1 MRLTPTKLKEL
12 CEQYDLSP
20 SKKYGQN
27 FLIQEHPIKK
37 MFEAAEI
44 NKNDL
49 VVEIGP
55 GFGILTFALA
65 EKAKKVIA
73 FEIEKKIENYWQENK
88 PENVE
93 IIWGNA
99 LMSLRG
105 SRFAS
110 ADEAIP
116 SLVKSA
122 KGLPHLARAGFAMP
136 GYKVIANVP
145 YQITS
150 DLIRTLLELENK
162 PESIT
167 IMVQK
172 EVAERI
178 CAQAG
183 EMSLLAISVQYYGEV
198 KTVAIVTRGNFWP
211 EPKVDSAILHIKVR
225 QQPPCSPFIKGET
238 NKPCLIPPLVK
249 GGRGDID
256 QEQFF
261 KIVKTGFSQKRK
273 QLWSNL
279 SKGLK
284 IEGEMVKKVL
294 LEVVGNDKVRAEE
307 LGVEEWKE
315 ITTRLSTTSKEK
327 LL

>member
-1 MRLTPTKLKEL
+1 MYLTPTKLKEL
-12 CEQYDLSP
+12 CNQYDLSP

-37 MFEAAEI
+37 ILEAAEI
-44 NKNDL
+44 NKNDI
-49 VVEIGP
+49 VIEIGP
-55 GFGILTFALA
+55 GFGILTYALA
-65 EKAKKVIA
+65 ESAKKVFA
-73 FEIEKKIENYWQENK
+73 FEIERKIEQYWQENK
-88 PENVE
+88 PDNVE

-99 LMSLRG
+99 LNEL
-105 SRFAS
+105 
-110 ADEAIP
+110 
-116 SLVKSA
+116 KSY
-122 KGLPHLARAGFAMP
+122 KVNKV
-136 GYKVIANVP
+136 YKVIANVP

-150 DLIRTLLELENK
+150 ELIRTLLELENK

-178 CAQAG
+178 CARPG

-198 KTVAIVTRGNFWP
+198 KTVATVTRGNFWP
-211 EPKVDSAILHIKVR
+211 EPKVDSAILNIKVA
-225 QQPPCSPFIKGET
+225 
-238 NKPCLIPPLVK
+238 KPHPAPPLVGEGK
-249 GGRGDID
+249 TND
-256 QEQFF
+256 EAFF

-284 IEGEMVKKVL
+284 LEGEMVKKVL
-294 LEVVGNDKVRAEE
+294 LEIAGNDKIRAED
-307 LGVEEWKE
+307 LSVVQWKE
-315 ITTRLSTTSKEK
+315 IVARLSTTKKEK